1 MVGSSEA
8 RGGHLAMPPPK
19 GARSIFLI
27 ATSSIEQHGYKAH
40 RTGPAPVLPNP
51 GMGVQQRSIWLFETP
66 VQEPL
71 GGFTLLF
78 SFEESDV
85 QIRSEALPTTLRLN
99 GAAR

>member
-1 MVGSSEA
+1 MGT
-8 RGGHLAMPPPK
+8 R
-19 GARSIFLI
+19 
-27 ATSSIEQHGYKAH
+27 
-40 RTGPAPVLPNP
+40 RTGQRPAPVCQTCELAFSDKN
-51 GMGVQQRSIWLFETP
+51 IWLFETP

>member
-66 VQEPL
+66 VQEPS
-71 GGFTLLF
+71 GRSTLLL
-78 SFEESDV
+78 SFEELNDQACSDL
-85 QIRSEALPTTLRLN
+85 LPRGRRLN